1 MNRKLNFSL
10 LMAFIPF
17 LLKAQL
23 VSTPN
28 NNALQL
34 ANQLGGQ
41 GLNVLSA
48 TLDCPTDAAGTF
60 SNGLNSDIGLGSG
73 IILTTG
79 SIQDLSSS
87 GTDASVLL
95 SNENGGPALPDLTPI
110 TTDPTFDGCK
120 LTIQVKP
127 ICNTLSI
134 KYVFASE
141 EYSDYVNSTY
151 NDVFAFF
158 VSGPNP
164 LGGNYTDQNIAVLPG
179 TNTPITINTINN
191 GEAPDGTVPTGPPT
205 NAQFFNDNTNGTT
218 NPYDGMTVP
227 MLANINVVPC
237 EIYTIK
243 FAIADVGDDSFD
255 SGVLLEANAV
265 SCPINLVATAT
276 PHKICA
282 GQTASLTGNVV
293 GGTGS
298 YSWSTGATGPSI
310 NVSPTVSTVYTCYYD
325 FCGVTVSDTV
335 SVEINPIAGATFQYT
350 SSAFCK
356 GGSNPLP
363 INVANGNLF
372 SSSPAGLV
380 FINTT
385 TGEIDIANSDSGT
398 YVISLDGSGACPL
411 PAQQTITIQ
420 NAPSA
425 IISGTNSICSGDSA
439 TLSIAFNG
447 TAPYTYTLNGP
458 SGNQTFTTF
467 QNPHLVKVGEI
478 GNYSISALS
487 DAACN
492 GSTSGNV
499 VISSKPKPNVTF
511 SGGSNFCLGSNPTP
525 IILIFTGTPPFVLN
539 YTENGNPVSQTITTN
554 TYTYTPTGAVNLQ
567 FNLLNDANS
576 CAQTLNQNYN
586 IVQSPSPVLSLT
598 PNDSICFGNTKQLIA
613 SGATNYTWSPSSTLN
628 NTINDTVLAKPNI
641 NTIYTVIGTNAAGCS
656 DTAKVSIYIDNSVN
670 AAFVYT
676 PDSPT
681 TLDTVKFINNSTTLP
696 LSHQWNFGD
705 NSPLSIVANA
715 SHLYTQEGEYIVI
728 LTVTNTRGC
737 SDTVSRK
744 IVVKDQY
751 VLEIPNVFTPDNNG
765 NNDVFKFIKAVG
777 IKDLH
782 CDIFNRWGKK
792 VYQFDGPAGVW
803 NGENMDGG
811 SCSQGVYYY
820 IVTLTNNSNEEKEFS
835 GNVTLM
841 R

>member
-1 MNRKLNFSL
+1 MNKKLSFSL
-10 LMAFIPF
+10 YLAFIPF
-17 LLKAQL
+17 LIKAQL

-28 NNALQL
+28 NNATQL

-48 TLDCPTDAAGTF
+48 TLDCPTDASGTF
-60 SNGLNSDIGLGSG
+60 SNGLNSDIGLASG

-79 SIQDLSSS
+79 NIQELSSS
-87 GTDASVLL
+87 GSDATVLL
-95 SNENGGPALPDLTPI
+95 SNGNGGSSLPDL
-110 TTDPTFDGCK
+110 DPLTSDATFDGCK

-134 KYVFASE
+134 RYVFASE

-164 LGGNYTDQNIAVLPG
+164 GGGNYTDQNIAVLPG
-179 TNTPITINTINN
+179 TNIPITINTINN
-191 GEAPDGTVPTGPPT
+191 GEAPSGTVPTGPPT

-218 NPYDGMTVP
+218 NPYDGMTIP
-227 MLANINVVPC
+227 MLASINVVPC

-255 SGVLLEANAV
+255 SGVLLEASSV
-265 SCPINLVATAT
+265 TCPISLDASAT

-282 GQTASLTGNVV
+282 GQTALLTGNVV

-298 YSWSTGATGPSI
+298 FSWSTGETGPTI
-310 NVSPTVSTVYTCYYD
+310 NVSPSVSTIYTCFYS

-335 SVEINPIAGATFQYT
+335 NVIINPAAGATFQYT

-363 INVANGNLF
+363 INVANGNTF
-372 SSSPAGLV
+372 TSSPAGLTFV
-380 FINTT
+380 NTT
-385 TGEIDIANSDSGT
+385 TGEIDIANSLSGT
-398 YVISLDGSGACPL
+398 YLISLDGSGACPL
-411 PAQQTITIQ
+411 PAQQSITIQ

-425 IISGTNSICSGDSA
+425 IISGNSSICIGDSVA
-439 TLSIAFNG
+439 VSIAFTG
-447 TAPYTYTLNGP
+447 TPPYTYTLNGP

-467 QNPHLVKVGEI
+467 QNPHSVNVGAI
-478 GNYSISALS
+478 GNYTISGLT
-487 DAACN
+487 DAACS
-492 GSTSGNV
+492 GSTSGTV
-499 VISSKPKPNVTF
+499 AITSKPKPNVTF
-511 SGGSNFCLGSNPTP
+511 SGGGNYCIGSTP
-525 IILIFTGTPPFVLN
+525 APVILTFTGLPPYILN
-539 YTENGNPVSQTITTN
+539 YNENGNPVVQNITTG
-554 TYTYTPTGAVNLQ
+554 TYTYTPSGPVNLQ

-576 CAQTLNQNYN
+576 CPQTLNQTYN
-586 IVQSPSPVLSLT
+586 IVQSPSPILSIT
-598 PNDSICFGNTKQLIA
+598 ANDTICFGNTKQLIA

-628 NTINDTVLAKPNI
+628 NTINDTVLAKPSI
-641 NTIYTVIGTNAAGCS
+641 NTTYTVIGTNAAGCK
-656 DTAKVSIYIDNSVN
+656 DTAMVTVYLDYSVN
-670 AAFVYT
+670 AAFIYS
-676 PDSPT
+676 PENPT
-681 TLDTVKFINNSTTLP
+681 TMDTVKFINSSSTLP
-696 LSHQWNFGD
+696 LTNQWNFGD

-728 LTVTNTRGC
+728 LTVTNARGC
-737 SDTVSRK
+737 SDTISRK
-744 IVVKDQY
+744 IIVKDQY

-765 NNDVFKFIKAVG
+765 TYDVFKFIKAVG

-782 CDIFNRWGKK
+782 CDIYNRWGKK

-820 IVTLTNNSNEEKEFS
+820 IVTLTNNANEEKEYS